1 MHYKAF
7 DNVDEKK
14 FSFVKTARYFFILS
28 IVITLVGILTL
39 SIFGLNYGVD
49 FKAGSS
55 VDITFK
61 QDISSKKAE
70 FEQYL
75 KDNDFGTPGMTFG
88 AKRVTLR
95 FDDVLSDAKE
105 KALKTGIA
113 DKFDKGASM
122 EVNTVDVEIAKELQG
137 NAIKA
142 VLIASIGIVI
152 YVSIRFE
159 WRFAVAAIIAL
170 LHDAFIVI
178 SLFSIFRLEVNL
190 PFIVAVLTIIGYS
203 INDTIVIFDRI
214 RENLRFAKLKSIT
227 DIAKVVNDSIWQT
240 MSRSINTVMT
250 VLFATV
256 CLLIFGSESIR
267 LFSIAILFG
276 LISGAYSSIFIAS
289 PLWLLLKSK
298 QKPKTNVN
306 SSPAS

>member
-1 MHYKAF
+1 M
-7 DNVDEKK
+7 
-14 FSFVKTARYFFILS
+14 LS
-28 IVITLVGILTL
+28 IVITIVGILTL
-39 SIFGLNYGVD
+39 GIFGLNYGVD

-61 QDISSKKAE
+61 KDVSSQKAA

-75 KDNDFGTPGMTFG
+75 KDNDFGSPGMTFG

-95 FDDVLSDAKE
+95 FDDVLSDTKE
-105 KALKTGIA
+105 KALKAGIA
-113 DKFDKGASM
+113 DKFDKDASM

-159 WRFAVAAIIAL
+159 WRFAVAAIVAL

-214 RENLRFAKLKSIT
+214 RENLRFAKLKSVT
-227 DIAKVVNDSIWQT
+227 DIAKIVNDSIWQT

-250 VLFATV
+250 VLFATI

-267 LFSIAILFG
+267 LFSLAILFG

-298 QKPKTNVN
+298 QKPKANVK
-306 SSPAS
+306 SSAAS